1 METNET
7 KNLKSKP
14 IAKLLDQLNHDH
26 KFFEKFIEKRNY
38 SGNFNETK
46 YSENNDSFSDIS
58 SLNLNDQK
66 NDDSFNSSSFDEKS
80 LEENI
85 IIKKKKKNINNN
97 NINEDKKDTYNF
109 NKENNNYN
117 DNFNSSNNGS
127 YIEDIIMD
135 LENEFNDL

>member
-1 METNET
+1 METNGT
-7 KNLKSKP
+7 KNLNSKP

-58 SLNLNDQK
+58 SLNLNDKK
-66 NDDSFNSSSFDEKS
+66 NDESFNSSSFDEKS

-85 IIKKKKKNINNN
+85 IIKKKKNINNN
-97 NINEDKKDTYNF
+97 NINEDKKDTYNI

>member
-26 KFFEKFIEKRNY
+26 KFFEKFIEKRNS

-66 NDDSFNSSSFDEKS
+66 NDESFNSSSFDEKS

-85 IIKKKKKNINNN
+85 IIKKKKNINNN
-97 NINEDKKDTYNF
+97 NINEDKKDTYNI

>member
-1 METNET
+1 METNGT
-7 KNLKSKP
+7 KNLNSKP

-26 KFFEKFIEKRNY
+26 KFFEKFIEKRNT

-66 NDDSFNSSSFDEKS
+66 NDESFNSSCFDEKS

-85 IIKKKKKNINNN
+85 IIKKKKIKI
-97 NINEDKKDTYNF
+97 ILIILMKIKMIIVILIKK
-109 NKENNNYN
+109 
-117 DNFNSSNNGS
+117 
-127 YIEDIIMD
+127 IIISILILVIIVIMTVI
-135 LENEFNDL
+135 

>member
-26 KFFEKFIEKRNY
+26 KFFEKFIEKRNS

-85 IIKKKKKNINNN
+85 IIKKKKNINNN
-97 NINEDKKDTYNF
+97 NINEDEEGNEMKERLFDSDKNNEYNDYKT
-109 NKENNNYN
+109 NYMKLRDEPEESENNK
-117 DNFNSSNNGS
+117 
-127 YIEDIIMD
+127 
-135 LENEFNDL
+135 

>member
-26 KFFEKFIEKRNY
+26 KFFEKFIEKRNS

-66 NDDSFNSSSFDEKS
+66 NDESFNSSSFDEKS

-85 IIKKKKKNINNN
+85 IIKKKKNINNN

-117 DNFNSSNNGS
+117 DNFNISNNGS

>member
-66 NDDSFNSSSFDEKS
+66 NDESFNSSCFDEKS

-85 IIKKKKKNINNN
+85 IIKKKKDKNNKINKFLTF
-97 NINEDKKDTYNF
+97 KKYIIY
-109 NKENNNYN
+109 KSL
-117 DNFNSSNNGS
+117 NSFSKS
-127 YIEDIIMD
+127 IIISSI
-135 LENEFNDL
+135 

>member
-26 KFFEKFIEKRNY
+26 KFFEKFIEKRNS

-85 IIKKKKKNINNN
+85 IIKKKKNINNN

-117 DNFNSSNNGS
+117 DNFNNSNNGS

>member
-26 KFFEKFIEKRNY
+26 KFFEKFIEKRNS

-85 IIKKKKKNINNN
+85 IIKKKKNINNN
-97 NINEDKKDTYNF
+97 NINEDKKDTYNI

>member
-26 KFFEKFIEKRNY
+26 KFFEKFIEKRNT

-66 NDDSFNSSSFDEKS
+66 NDESFNSSSFDEKS

-85 IIKKKKKNINNN
+85 IIKKKKNINNN

-109 NKENNNYN
+109 NKENNNYK
-117 DNFNSSNNGS
+117 DNFNSSNNDS

>member
-66 NDDSFNSSSFDEKS
+66 NDESFNSSSFDEKS

-85 IIKKKKKNINNN
+85 IIKKKKNINNN
-97 NINEDKKDTYNF
+97 NINKYKKDNYNI

>member
-26 KFFEKFIEKRNY
+26 KFFEKFIEKRNT

-66 NDDSFNSSSFDEKS
+66 NDESFNSSSFDEKS

-85 IIKKKKKNINNN
+85 IIKKKKNINNN

>member
-26 KFFEKFIEKRNY
+26 KFFEKFIEKRNT

-66 NDDSFNSSSFDEKS
+66 NDESFNSSSFDEKS

-85 IIKKKKKNINNN
+85 IIKKKKNINNN

-109 NKENNNYN
+109 NKENNNYK